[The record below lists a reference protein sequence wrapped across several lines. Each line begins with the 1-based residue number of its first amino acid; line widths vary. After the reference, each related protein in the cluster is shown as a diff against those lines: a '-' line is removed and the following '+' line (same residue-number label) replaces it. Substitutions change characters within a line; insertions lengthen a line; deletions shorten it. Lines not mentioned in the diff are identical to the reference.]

1 MRGPRPEDD
10 WEAYRNYGMK
20 KLPKIVLDEIT
31 EKMRLQDQTQK
42 ERTALDD
49 EFDVGTI
56 ESPVNILSYFGK
68 DR

>member
-1 MRGPRPEDD
+1 
-10 WEAYRNYGMK
+10 MK

-68 DR
+68 DRQLQNDQEEG